1 MADRNAIF
9 GTENFVGSNASS
21 EAMCTGDINQ
31 RGSYAPSGTM
41 QAGARRT
48 FSRLGEM
55 TSESSVPS
63 EKDRAFG
70 IFNYVSAPQGLV
82 TVKNAAG

>member
-21 EAMCTGDINQ
+21 GAMCTGDINQ
-31 RGSYAPSGTM
+31 RGSYAPLGNNASW
-41 QAGARRT
+41 GAPN

-63 EKDRAFG
+63 EKDQAFG